1 MAHLNLLF
9 SAAILAF
16 LVVID
21 LYTLK
26 YPPEARLFPW
36 VIGIPATL
44 AMLVVTVKEIVRVW
58 KAAPGEALS
67 KQKKIDVRT
76 HALIIAWMAGFL
88 IMIYLLGFYVGAVLF
103 VFLYL
108 KTKGIGWLRS
118 LGLAAGLLMAIYLM
132 FSCGMEM
139 SVYHGLIYS
148 LFLK

>member
-1 MAHLNLLF
+1 MMVLNLLF

-16 LVVID
+16 LIVID
-21 LYTLK
+21 LYTLT

-44 AMLVVTVKEIVRVW
+44 AMLVVTFKEISRVW
-58 KAAPGEALS
+58 KAAPGESLS
-67 KQKKIDVRT
+67 KRKKIDVRA
-76 HALIIAWMAGFL
+76 HALIMAWMAGFL

-108 KTKGIGWLRS
+108 KTNGIGWLRS
-118 LGLAAGLLMAIYLM
+118 LSLVAGLFIAIYLM
-132 FSCGMEM
+132 FSFGMEM

-148 LFLK
+148 SFLK

>member
-1 MAHLNLLF
+1 MARLNLLF

-21 LYTLK
+21 LYTLQ
-26 YPPEARLFPW
+26 YPPEARVFPW

-44 AMLVVTVKEIVRVW
+44 AMLIVTIKEISRVW
-58 KAAPGEALS
+58 KAAPQETLYRR
-67 KQKKIDVRT
+67 KKIDVRA
-76 HALIIAWMAGFL
+76 HASIIAWMAGFL

-108 KTKGIGWLRS
+108 KTNGIGWLRS
-118 LGLAAGLLMAIYLM
+118 LSLAAGLLIAIYLM
-132 FSCGMEM
+132 FSYGMEM

-148 LFLK
+148 LYLK